1 MICRFILNFH
11 SCFGLIFAKNMLLC
25 LDFDSLECLM
35 IYSFQKK
42 HLVSYTMTT
51 VAQVSVWYGDINFS
65 LIILIAIRY
74 LFCVDYLKTTSKP
87 FSKINNHPIEIH
99 EQTQNNHFPTKLRK
113 VQNNKMS

>member
-51 VAQVSVWYGDINFS
+51 VAHQFFSDHFNRYQV
-65 LIILIAIRY
+65 LL
-74 LFCVDYLKTTSKP
+74 
-87 FSKINNHPIEIH
+87 
-99 EQTQNNHFPTKLRK
+99 LR
-113 VQNNKMS
+113 